1 METLMIPLISPR
13 LKSLVSCVGVVM
25 IVALASGQ
33 AIAQGNGRSS
43 SLPFANT
50 YSKPKL
56 SPYSA
61 LANINVGA
69 AAGAGG
75 GGGAND
81 IYQNQILPR
90 LELERQ
96 QIYQYKQTKQISGL
110 QNQVQSIQRGT
121 QGRQIDE
128 MIRPTGHASTYL
140 NLSHYY
146 PNR

>member
-1 METLMIPLISPR
+1 MIPLICPS
-13 LKSLVSCVGVVM
+13 LKSLVACVGVVM
-25 IVALASGQ
+25 IVALASGE
-33 AIAQGNGRSS
+33 AVAQGNGRSS
-43 SLPFANT
+43 LPFSNT
-50 YSKPKL
+50 YNKPKL

-61 LANINVGA
+61 LANVNPGA

-96 QIYQYKQTKQISGL
+96 QIQQYKQTKQISGL

-121 QGRQIDE
+121 MGRQIDE
-128 MIRPTGHASTYL
+128 MIRPTGHSSTYL